1 MQYSDAAP
9 FSEGLA
15 ATEMNGKWGYVD
27 RTGKTVVEPQFDYTY
42 GFHGGLAMVL
52 IDDKFGYINPK
63 GEYIWKPTK

>member
-1 MQYSDAAP
+1 
-9 FSEGLA
+9 
-15 ATEMNGKWGYVD
+15 MNGKWGYVD